1 MMAHLQQTQRT
12 DQYFTF
18 YFYELEIGPTLKV
31 CSTPPNNVSIHQKQ
45 IITQNLSLFDRS
57 IVYLSPQQQNRLP
70 ETIKSNKGLLN
81 FLNACKYMIPAD
93 TLPTD
98 MTIQDRSKHQYNNKV
113 AFKLL
118 KLSATQGFVPAQMMM
133 SYCYNYGV
141 EVKAKRDVAIEWLQ
155 KAAKQGNPKA
165 VYELN
170 TYFLHQIHNPYEA
183 TPLEIE
189 IVKPWALPQTEPAIP
204 SPSSTPSPSSSQSG
218 QKKLTPEWDF
228 IVSKIQ
234 SMEQKHEEAIRA
246 LQQSHESIIKVYE
259 ADADALRQTNH
270 SLTERILFLE
280 NELNEAR
287 KNHEEKC
294 ESNKRVQSV
303 QDNPPKRQKRAQR
316 KENN

>member
-1 MMAHLQQTQRT
+1 MMAHIQQTQRT
-12 DQYFTF
+12 AQYFTF
-18 YFYELEIGPTLKV
+18 YLYELEIGPTLKV
-31 CSTPPNNVSIHQKQ
+31 CSTPPNKVSVHQKK

-57 IVYLSPQQQNRLP
+57 IVYISLQQQNRLP

-98 MTIQDRSKHQYNNKV
+98 MTVQDRSKHQYNNKV

-141 EVKAKRDVAIEWLQ
+141 EVKAKRDIAIEWLQ

-189 IVKPWALPQTEPAIP
+189 IVEPSALPQTEPVIP
-204 SPSSTPSPSSSQSG
+204 SPSSTPSPFSSQSG
-218 QKKLTPEWDF
+218 QKRLTPEWDF

-234 SMEQKHEEAIRA
+234 SMEQKHEEAIKA
-246 LQQSHESIIKVYE
+246 LQQSHESELSTLK
-259 ADADALRQTNH
+259 QTNQT
-270 SLTERILFLE
+270 STEHIHFLE
-280 NELNEAR
+280 KELNKIPE
-287 KNHEEKC
+287 NHEEKV
-294 ESNKRVQSV
+294 ESNKRVQIT
-303 QDNPPKRQKRAQR
+303 QDNHPKRQKRAPKKIINKTQ
-316 KENN
+316 